1 MVFKGNV
8 FRLACA
14 AFAALSLAAFLPAS
28 AAAASPLPSGAV
40 GSDISWPQ
48 CGDPMPSAGS
58 FAVLGV
64 NGGAPFSGNLCMMDQ
79 YANAPRSAPPSL
91 YLNTGYLPEYRYLVT
106 SGCRYQAHSI
116 TGMDIER
123 EAWAIGCS
131 EAETSIKYAYALGAS
146 SISMWWLDVEI
157 MNKWSLQLNLNR
169 FTLQGAVTRLS
180 ETDLPVGIYSSPAMW
195 VMITGVLALPGYL
208 SAIWFAGGSCS
219 RPFLPN
225 VEVPVWLV
233 QHTFNHL
240 DHDWAC

>member
-1 MVFKGNV
+1 M
-8 FRLACA
+8 RAACA
-14 AFAALSLAAFLPAS
+14 LGTAILLLFATTIHARAMGDPYT
-28 AAAASPLPSGAV
+28 PGEK
-40 GSDISWPQ
+40 GYDISWPQ
-48 CGDPMPSAGS
+48 CGSPMPSAGS
-58 FAVLGV
+58 FAVIGV

-91 YLNTGYLPEYRYLVT
+91 YLNTGYLPQYRYLIT
-106 SGCRYQAHSI
+106 SGCRHQAHSI

-131 EAETSIKYAYALGAS
+131 EAETSIRYAYALGAS

-157 MNKWSLQLNLNR
+157 LNKWSQQLNLNR

-180 ETDLPVGIYSSPAMW
+180 QTDLPVGIYSSPAMW
-195 VMITGVLALPGYL
+195 LMITGVLAMPGYL

-219 RPFLPN
+219 RPFLPE
-225 VEVPVWLV
+225 VTVPVWLV